1 MPAKH
6 PHDQHRMAPLALVA
20 AAGGEGEPVLLLHG
34 QPGSGS
40 DWLPLIR
47 ELRRR
52 RVPLLVPDRPGY
64 GRTGG
69 PAGGFFENADAL
81 VEMLDR
87 LGVERVVVVGH
98 SWGGGVA
105 VALAARYPERVSRLV
120 LVAPVGHR
128 RAVGILDRLLALPG
142 VGEVASRAGFAALRA
157 SLGVRPLRAALAHN
171 MGGVEPAQLERSARR
186 LFGPSAARS
195 FADEQRSLVTETP
208 ALEAVLGS
216 ISAPTTVVVGA
227 DDRLVPPA
235 AAEAVARM
243 IAGAELVEVPAA
255 GHLLPLTAP
264 LALAQILAPTLA

>member
-6 PHDQHRMAPLALVA
+6 PSEPDRLSPLALVA
-20 AAGGEGEPVLLLHG
+20 AAGGDGDPVLLLHG

-52 RVPLLVPDRPGY
+52 GVPLLVPDRPGY

-69 PAGGFFENADAL
+69 RARGFFENAEAM

-87 LGVERVVVVGH
+87 LGVERVVAVGH
-98 SWGGGVA
+98 SWGGGVG

-120 LVAPVGHR
+120 LVAPVGHH
-128 RAVGILDRLLALPG
+128 RAVGLVDRLLAVRG
-142 VGEVASRAGFAALRA
+142 IGSVASRAGFAALRA
-157 SLGVRPLRAALAHN
+157 SLGLRPLRAALAF
-171 MGGVEPAQLERSARR
+171 GVSGVEPAQLERSMRR
-186 LFGPSAARS
+186 LLVPGTARS

-216 ISAPTTVVVGA
+216 IRAPTTVVVGQ

-235 AAEAVARM
+235 AAHALAEQ
-243 IAGAELVEVPAA
+243 IAGAKLVEVPKA

-264 LALAQILAPTLA
+264 LALARILLP